1 MLPICPNG
9 EFAVGR
15 GIEQRIARRSTM
27 YVVAGI
33 LVVLSGMFY
42 AAGQHEIGSVGVE
55 MCRYG
60 GVFCDNPHY
69 VLTGAGLVAV
79 WATFVSM
86 K

>member
-1 MLPICPNG
+1 
-9 EFAVGR
+9 
-15 GIEQRIARRSTM
+15 M

-33 LVVLSGMFY
+33 LVILAGMFY
-42 AAGQHEIGSVGVE
+42 AAGHHEIGSVGVE

-69 VLTGAGLVAV
+69 VLTGAGLAAV
-79 WATFVSM
+79 WAAFVSI

>member
-1 MLPICPNG
+1 
-9 EFAVGR
+9 
-15 GIEQRIARRSTM
+15 M

-33 LVVLSGMFY
+33 LVILAGMFY

-60 GVFCDNPHY
+60 SVFCDNPHY
-69 VLTGAGLVAV
+69 VLTGAGLAAV